1 MILSKSFSERT
12 LARVADLLLNS
23 RDLVPKIVADDS
35 VHLHMILEDISY
47 RSCMLVLA
55 LLRVYLLRL

>member
-12 LARVADLLLNS
+12 LARVADLLLNI

-35 VHLHMILEDISY
+35 VRLRMILEDISC
-47 RSCMLVLA
+47 RSYMLVLA
-55 LLRVYLLRL
+55 LLKVCLLRL